1 MNRLLLNLQNN
12 NKVKFLCI
20 LEGTNI
26 IYVTCIKR
34 GCIEACRQLRVGHQ
48 EGKVYLPGFQ
58 RQLLN
63 LDVQI
68 PKSPKMLKNNFKRY
82 L

>member
-1 MNRLLLNLQNN
+1 MHFGGHQYY
-12 NKVKFLCI
+12 F
-20 LEGTNI
+20 
-26 IYVTCIKR
+26 VTCIKR

-48 EGKVYLPGFQ
+48 EGKVYLQGFQ

-68 PKSPKMLKNNFKRY
+68 PKSPKMLKGTYEISLQLRK
-82 L
+82 